1 MYLRRIKTRK
11 EKDEALFFDYEEV
24 IAKKVKY
31 VLEKKPKE
39 EKEKKKF
46 FHHNFANTEEALKR
60 IYNSQFYKAV
70 VVKNLSSLDVK
81 GTKNALAYVLRNS
94 NDNFAINE
102 NGDKVNLDELM
113 KDWNKTFKH
122 NRLNSKESLHLIFSV
137 NEEKNEDIEKIL
149 KSSVFSTMS
158 KNFFDYKWA
167 MIYHSHQNNPHIH
180 VVLNKNNIFTNK
192 KLHLNNKEFKELFS
206 TLRTDFALAL
216 NERGLKY
223 ANKSVLEKYLEGQIR
238 DLENKDFYDYRS
250 KKDLNLELAKMYA
263 NTEEKIEIKKE
274 KISILLNELENL
286 YAIKNNELLQE
297 LTRLK
302 NLDGKHKKAFKILK
316 ELKKINL
323 QIKDKKRKTQT
334 LFKEIKALKDFG
346 IKIEEQRYKY
356 KNLDKISMQTW
367 QKKKIIDFIK
377 ENTKSSNINLSL
389 SQKIIIQEIE
399 KELEIKNTKLSER
412 IIENAKAS
420 LIVSS
425 VLNKKNTSYDLIN
438 SYKELDKN
446 LKVLNES
453 IFANIYLA
461 KDDKMMFDFLLNR
474 VKNNKDSISKLLE
487 NRLTLLEKD
496 FKENIISLYKVKEY
510 ERASKFLS
518 KDNEEYIKEL
528 YKKVENKIEKNI
540 TNLDDTNASAGA
552 KEKENET
559 KNNKEN
565 LKNLSNDKTNTQN
578 TENKNLNQEQSKN
591 NLNKTDKTSTQK
603 ADKKEKISN
612 EKTSKEFSNKNTQDK
627 LKNSGFKYSR
637 NIF

>member
-1 MYLRRIKTRK
+1 
-11 EKDEALFFDYEEV
+11 
-24 IAKKVKY
+24 
-31 VLEKKPKE
+31 
-39 EKEKKKF
+39 
-46 FHHNFANTEEALKR
+46 
-60 IYNSQFYKAV
+60 
-70 VVKNLSSLDVK
+70 
-81 GTKNALAYVLRNS
+81 
-94 NDNFAINE
+94 
-102 NGDKVNLDELM
+102 
-113 KDWNKTFKH
+113 
-122 NRLNSKESLHLIFSV
+122 
-137 NEEKNEDIEKIL
+137 
-149 KSSVFSTMS
+149 
-158 KNFFDYKWA
+158 

-238 DLENKDFYDYRS
+238 DLENKDFYNYRS
-250 KKDLNLELAKMYA
+250 KKDLNLELAKMYV

-334 LFKEIKALKDFG
+334 LFKEIKDLKDFG

-540 TNLDDTNASAGA
+540 SNLDDTNASAGA
-552 KEKENET
+552 KEKENEI
-559 KNNKEN
+559 KNNKEK